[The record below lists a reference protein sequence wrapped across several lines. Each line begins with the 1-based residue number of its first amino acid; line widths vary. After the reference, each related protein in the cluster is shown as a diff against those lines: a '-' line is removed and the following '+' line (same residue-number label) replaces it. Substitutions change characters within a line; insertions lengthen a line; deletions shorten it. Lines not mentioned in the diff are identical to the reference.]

1 MICIEQIHSLEMLIQ
16 YAAIIKDL
24 TGEDVATMVSDTE
37 KFLSYNPG
45 TTLNSHT
52 KPGTPL
58 PQVSILRKSMEQK
71 KVISEVIPKEVY
83 GIAFRSTATP
93 IMDKDSNVIGAI
105 SISKDIETRNKVIGV
120 AENISYSMDEISKG
134 IVDIAINAQEIA
146 ISQTEMVDSAKDALS
161 RMQETNKVLDII
173 KGIANQTNMLGLNA
187 AIEAAR
193 AGEHGKGFSVV
204 AEEIRKLSASSSQA
218 VNKIN
223 GILVESND
231 AIKKIVNEIN
241 KNSSSTQQQAAAT
254 EEINASIEEI
264 NSISNEL
271 VVLGKTL

>member
-1 MICIEQIHSLEMLIQ
+1 MISIEEIQSLETLIR

-24 TGEDVATMVSDTE
+24 IGEDVATMVCDTE

-58 PQVSILRKSMEQK
+58 PPMSILRKSMEQK
-71 KVISEVIPKEVY
+71 KGISEVIPKEAY
-83 GIAFRSTATP
+83 GVAFRSTATP
-93 IMDKDSNVIGAI
+93 ITDKSGNVIGAI
-105 SISKDIETRNKVIGV
+105 SISKDLEKRNKVIGV
-120 AENISYSMDEISKG
+120 AENLLCSLDEISKG
-134 IVDIAINAQEIA
+134 IVDITINAQEIA
-146 ISQTEMVDSAKDALS
+146 LSQTEMVDFAKEALTS
-161 RMQETNKVLDII
+161 MRETNNILDII
-173 KGIANQTNMLGLNA
+173 KQIANQTNMLGLNA

-193 AGEHGKGFSVV
+193 AGEYGKGFSVV
-204 AEEIRKLSASSSQA
+204 AEEIRKLSASSSEA

-223 GILVESND
+223 GILVKSND
-231 AIKKIVNEIN
+231 AINKIVTEIE

-264 NSISNEL
+264 NSIAIEL
-271 VVLGKTL
+271 VALGKTL

>member
-1 MICIEQIHSLEMLIQ
+1 MISIEKINSLETLIQ

-52 KPGTPL
+52 QPGTPL
-58 PQVSILRKSMEQK
+58 PKVSMLRKCMEQRK
-71 KVISEVIPKEVY
+71 SICEVIPKEVY
-83 GIAFRSTATP
+83 GVAFKSTATP
-93 IMDKDSNVIGAI
+93 IMDKAGNIIGAI
-105 SISKDIETRNKVIGV
+105 SVSKDIETRNKVIGV
-120 AENISYSMDEISKG
+120 AENLSYSLDEISKG

-146 ISQTEMVDSAKDALS
+146 TSQTEMVDSAKEALA

-173 KGIANQTNMLGLNA
+173 KQIANQTNMLGLNA

-204 AEEIRKLSASSSQA
+204 AEEIRKLSASSSEA

-223 GILVESND
+223 GILNKSND
-231 AIKKIVNEIN
+231 AINKIVTEID